1 MQKIETLTVLSTKI
15 SELVHETQKER
26 GMTAGYLGSKG
37 KKFKDILP
45 TQRELSSKKFLE
57 FKNYSQNIDFS
68 VYPKI
73 FKENINNAIARFDGL
88 NEIRPKVDSLNIT
101 TPKAIAY
108 YTKMNALILNNVVL
122 IAKLS
127 SNAKISREL
136 TSYANF
142 LLSKE
147 RAGIERAVGANT
159 LGQDRFGEGMY
170 SKLNSLINAQ
180 NVYMNSFL
188 EYASLD
194 AIDFYNKTLVGKEV
208 NEVNRIRKVFLASA
222 QKQAIASEMKELVGY
237 GGIIHNFKNY
247 IIRGTAKYETAIT
260 RQYQTLNTLIAKY
273 KTFDNVSSEEK
284 GLLNE
289 IHGVFEKYYNGLPRV
304 TDAIN
309 NKTDIKKLDKVV
321 KVNDGPAIKA
331 LNHLT
336 SSLFADPAEYWFAQI
351 TAKINRL
358 KQVDNYLAKSLISD
372 VQIIANSTYT
382 SLMNTLAIAMGAIF
396 LASLFGYV
404 ISKRIIMSLKDFQ
417 EGLGEFFRFLN
428 YEIDDVKCLSN
439 ESKDEFGKMTE
450 SINSNINKTKEN
462 ILQDRK
468 LIDDTIKVTDRINK
482 GYFNERIELSSA
494 NPALNELKEILN
506 NTIGTLSNN
515 LENIKKVLVSYT
527 KLNYHPVVDKN
538 NMEGVVEELI
548 DGINIL
554 GESITETL
562 VVNKRNGLTLESSAK
577 TLLDNV
583 DKLKTSSNEAAASLE
598 ETAAAL
604 EEITSIIISNTDNV
618 TTMSKYATKVTQSV
632 NNGEKLANN
641 TMEAMDEINEQVT
654 SINEAITV
662 IDQIAFQT
670 NILSLNAAVEA
681 ATAGEAGKG
690 FSVVAQEVRNLAT
703 RSADAAREIKEL
715 VEIATVKANVGKEI
729 SKNMLT
735 GYKSLNKDIE
745 KTLDLIHQVDT
756 ASREQQSGLEQIN
769 GAVTELDQQTQMN
782 ASAALETNDIAIT
795 TQKLS
800 ETIVSEADK
809 KEFRGKDEV
818 TDRRESCRDTSFA
831 GEEKRGAEAHIK
843 SIDKT
848 KRRGAVATANRSNF
862 ATEKEEDTWASF

>member
-1 MQKIETLTVLSTKI
+1 
-15 SELVHETQKER
+15 
-26 GMTAGYLGSKG
+26 
-37 KKFKDILP
+37 
-45 TQRELSSKKFLE
+45 
-57 FKNYSQNIDFS
+57 
-68 VYPKI
+68 
-73 FKENINNAIARFDGL
+73 
-88 NEIRPKVDSLNIT
+88 
-101 TPKAIAY
+101 
-108 YTKMNALILNNVVL
+108 
-122 IAKLS
+122 
-127 SNAKISREL
+127 
-136 TSYANF
+136 
-142 LLSKE
+142 
-147 RAGIERAVGANT
+147 
-159 LGQDRFGEGMY
+159 
-170 SKLNSLINAQ
+170 
-180 NVYMNSFL
+180 
-188 EYASLD
+188 
-194 AIDFYNKTLVGKEV
+194 
-208 NEVNRIRKVFLASA
+208 
-222 QKQAIASEMKELVGY
+222 
-237 GGIIHNFKNY
+237 
-247 IIRGTAKYETAIT
+247 
-260 RQYQTLNTLIAKY
+260 
-273 KTFDNVSSEEK
+273 
-284 GLLNE
+284 
-289 IHGVFEKYYNGLPRV
+289 
-304 TDAIN
+304 
-309 NKTDIKKLDKVV
+309 
-321 KVNDGPAIKA
+321 
-331 LNHLT
+331 
-336 SSLFADPAEYWFAQI
+336 
-351 TAKINRL
+351 
-358 KQVDNYLAKSLISD
+358 
-372 VQIIANSTYT
+372 
-382 SLMNTLAIAMGAIF
+382 
-396 LASLFGYV
+396 
-404 ISKRIIMSLKDFQ
+404 
-417 EGLGEFFRFLN
+417 
-428 YEIDDVKCLSN
+428 
-439 ESKDEFGKMTE
+439 
-450 SINSNINKTKEN
+450 
-462 ILQDRK
+462 
-468 LIDDTIKVTDRINK
+468 
-482 GYFNERIELSSA
+482 
-494 NPALNELKEILN
+494 
-506 NTIGTLSNN
+506 
-515 LENIKKVLVSYT
+515 
-527 KLNYHPVVDKN
+527 VVDKN